1 MFGYKNKKKIQIEN
15 AVNILLVDFLKI
27 EKKFEFRNYCLTR
40 TNLLIPR
47 RLRKSCAPKKKNTFS
62 MELKNLRKK
71 FFCED
76 KIRSWFKKKK
86 KEKFSSINVIE
97 IGPRFT
103 LKELEMVKI
112 VKL

>member
-1 MFGYKNKKKIQIEN
+1 
-15 AVNILLVDFLKI
+15 
-27 EKKFEFRNYCLTR
+27 
-40 TNLLIPR
+40 
-47 RLRKSCAPKKKNTFS
+47 